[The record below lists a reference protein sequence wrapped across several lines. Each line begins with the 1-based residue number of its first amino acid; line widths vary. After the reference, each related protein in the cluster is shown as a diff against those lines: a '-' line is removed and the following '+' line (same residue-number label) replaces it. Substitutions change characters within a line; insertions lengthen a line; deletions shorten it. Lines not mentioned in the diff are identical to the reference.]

1 MLYREQTKERSMLK
15 KSVFLTLAVFAAC
28 PVLFAQAGKPLTNYS
43 GACQVTVPANWVVN
57 GMFGAAN
64 SPDNKVS
71 VAVTSPTN
79 NTSLARTEQTA
90 PLMYP
95 KDKVTLSTPTEF
107 QMEGLSVMNG
117 KPNVYRGIQLPGKV
131 CLVEVIYESGTV
143 DDARKIAATL
153 KSAK

>member
-1 MLYREQTKERSMLK
+1 MLK
-15 KSVFLTLAVFAAC
+15 KSVFLTLAVVAAC
-28 PVLFAQAGKPLTNYS
+28 PVLFAQGGKVVTNHT
-43 GACQVTVPANWVVN
+43 GVCQVTVPANWVVN
-57 GMFGAAN
+57 GMFGMAN

-71 VAVTSPTN
+71 VAVTSPAN

-90 PLMYP
+90 PLMYS
-95 KDKVTLSTPTEF
+95 KDKVTLSTPAAF